1 MVMNGANELHR
12 LFEAWARLTPDRPAV
27 ATATARL
34 TYGELE
40 GRANRL
46 ARHLLDSGLGTGETV
61 AVCAS
66 GTPDVLVAVLGVL
79 KAGGAFALIGPRQ
92 STGDIGRAVERSGAR
107 TVLTHARYAPAVDD
121 GTGRPV
127 VCLDTDA
134 ALIDAHSPE
143 PAAAPCGV
151 TAAVLFS
158 AGTSG
163 ERRAVEVGHQRLHD
177 AYRAWA
183 ETFGLRPSDVH
194 LVTAPA
200 DAAAFTYGWVRALCS
215 GGTLVLPEDETGPA
229 LWERPYAEGVT
240 VLDTDPYAA
249 RLLLDSTAPPA
260 GLRLVAVG
268 GERLGL
274 DEQVRLHGRLA
285 PGARLLNVYG
295 TAEVAGCGTWF
306 ETDQLTGP
314 VAEPG
319 RVSLL
324 GRPFPGCRAE
334 VRKGEIWLTPPD
346 GVADH
351 TGVADRTDGTDGSD
365 RSDGSGGSDG
375 AGASDGPGGS
385 DRSVGTGG
393 RDAVATG
400 DAGTLREDGLLE
412 FGGRLAHRV
421 RVRGRSVDPYRAETA
436 LGAHPGIRES
446 VIAAVDEERLVAYV
460 VPTSPTAAPGADE
473 IRARLRGVVPDQE
486 IPTTVVT
493 LEALPRDRAGRIDRR
508 LLPLPARHGASAPV
522 NGKGGGTGAG
532 PAGFLY
538 GVGCAVLVVVLP
550 LAAILTD
557 VLWPGSTDLT
567 VVPTPWSWLF
577 RGLYAAELLAFG
589 VGLAFL
595 VAGRP
600 LMRRQGRSGG
610 LTAAA
615 HLAVVWLLVSWWP
628 QDNFYRLAAKNDW
641 ERQAALVYAFNVPLM
656 IAAVVVAVYV
666 TRRPEPTPV
675 APRS

>member
-1 MVMNGANELHR
+1 MNGANELHR

-27 ATATARL
+27 TTATARL

-92 STGDIGRAVERSGAR
+92 STGDIGRALEQSGAR

-121 GTGRPV
+121 GTDRPV

-151 TAAVLFS
+151 MAAVLFS

-194 LVTAPA
+194 LVTAPT
-200 DAAAFTYGWVRALCS
+200 DTAAFTYGWVRALCS

-229 LWERPYAEGVT
+229 LWERPFAEGVT

-249 RLLLDSTAPPA
+249 RLLLDRAAPPA

-274 DEQVRLHGRLA
+274 DEQVRLQGRLA

-295 TAEVAGCGTWF
+295 TVEVAGCGTWF

-324 GRPFPGCRAE
+324 GRPFPGCRVE

-346 GVADH
+346 GIA
-351 TGVADRTDGTDGSD
+351 DGSGGTGGTGGAGGAD
-365 RSDGSGGSDG
+365 RSDGSEGSDG
-375 AGASDGPGGS
+375 SGGFVGSPGS
-385 DRSVGTGG
+385 DRSVGSGG
-393 RDAVATG
+393 GDAVATG

-421 RVRGRSVDPYRAETA
+421 RVRGRTVDPYRAETA
-436 LGAHPGIRES
+436 LGTHPGIRES
-446 VIAAVDEERLVAYV
+446 VIAAVDGDRLVAYV
-460 VPTSPTAAPGADE
+460 VPASPTAAPGADE
-473 IRARLRGVVPDQE
+473 IRARLRGVVPEQE
-486 IPTTVVT
+486 IPAAVVT
-493 LEALPRDRAGRIDRR
+493 LEALPRDPAGRIDRR
-508 LLPLPARHGASAPV
+508 LLPLPARHGTSAPV
-522 NGKGGGTGAG
+522 NGKGGGAAAG

-567 VVPTPWSWLF
+567 YVPTPWSWLF

-595 VAGRP
+595 IAGRP

-610 LTAAA
+610 LTTAA

-666 TRRPEPTPV
+666 TRRPALTEGV
-675 APRS
+675 PRS

>member
-1 MVMNGANELHR
+1 MNGANELHR

-27 ATATARL
+27 TTATARL

-92 STGDIGRAVERSGAR
+92 STGDIGRALEQSGAR

-121 GTGRPV
+121 GTGRAV

-143 PAAAPCGV
+143 PATAPCGV

-158 AGTSG
+158 AGTSD

-200 DAAAFTYGWVRALCS
+200 GTAAFTYGWVRALCS

-229 LWERPYAEGVT
+229 LWERPFAEGVT

-249 RLLLDSTAPPA
+249 RLLLDRAAPPA

-274 DEQVRLHGRLA
+274 DEQVRLQGRLA

-295 TAEVAGCGTWF
+295 TVEVAGCGTWF

-324 GRPFPGCRAE
+324 GRPFPGCRAG

-346 GVADH
+346 GVAGG
-351 TGVADRTDGTDGSD
+351 TGQTDGSGSSAAAGA
-365 RSDGSGGSDG
+365 SDGSGGSDRPV
-375 AGASDGPGGS
+375 GPGDG
-385 DRSVGTGG
+385 
-393 RDAVATG
+393 DAVATG

-421 RVRGRSVDPYRAETA
+421 RVRGRTVDPYRAETA

-446 VIAAVDEERLVAYV
+446 VIAAVDGERLVAYV
-460 VPTSPTAAPGADE
+460 VPASPTAAPGAEE

-486 IPTTVVT
+486 IPAAVVT

-508 LLPLPARHGASAPV
+508 LLPLPARHGTSGPV
-522 NGKGGGTGAG
+522 NGKGGGAGAG

-567 VVPTPWSWLF
+567 YVPTPWSWLF

-595 VAGRP
+595 IAGRP

-610 LTAAA
+610 LTTAA

-656 IAAVVVAVYV
+656 VAAVVVAVYV
-666 TRRPEPTPV
+666 TRRPEPAPV
-675 APRS
+675 APRP